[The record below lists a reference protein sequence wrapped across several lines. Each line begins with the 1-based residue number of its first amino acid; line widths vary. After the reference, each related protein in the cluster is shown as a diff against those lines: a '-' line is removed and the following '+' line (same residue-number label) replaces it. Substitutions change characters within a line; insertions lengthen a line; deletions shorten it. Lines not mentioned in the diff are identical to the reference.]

1 LQLSRLLANSA
12 CNRRL
17 AVAAPKKLM
26 NTISHRSPSNTLANL
41 WSLAGLP
48 PDAVAH
54 AALTGADPVLPSS
67 FPVGTAAQASL
78 AAAALATCELAHA
91 RGQAGLSFIRL
102 AFNL

>member
-1 LQLSRLLANSA
+1 
-12 CNRRL
+12 
-17 AVAAPKKLM
+17 M